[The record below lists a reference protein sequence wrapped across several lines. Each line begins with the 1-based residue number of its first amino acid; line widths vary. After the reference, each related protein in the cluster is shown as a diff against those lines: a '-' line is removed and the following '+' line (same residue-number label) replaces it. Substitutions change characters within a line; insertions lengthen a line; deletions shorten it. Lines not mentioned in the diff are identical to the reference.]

1 MTHKESARMS
11 ELKSTYALSHRHQ
24 DSESQSLL
32 IDMRERVDVGMIDLR
47 GKVDDKTFMKNVTAV
62 LGVELP
68 IAPRTCSKKGE
79 ITVLW
84 LSIDQ
89 WLITLPLKSRDALL
103 LKLTKKLGRNL
114 SLVCDVSDARTIIR
128 LTGDLSREV
137 LIKGCSFDAT
147 MPEFAPG
154 TVRRLLFAEVAALCH
169 FVDGNPDI
177 VDLYVF
183 RSYANYVWEWLLQT
197 AHGDTQLGLFQA
209 QDMPL
214 V

>member
-1 MTHKESARMS
+1 MP
-11 ELKSTYALSHRHQ
+11 ELKSTNALSHRNQ
-24 DSESQSLL
+24 GSESQSLL
-32 IDMRERVDVGMIDLR
+32 IDMAERDDVGMIDLR
-47 GKVDDKTFMKNVTAV
+47 GKTDDKTFMKNATTV

-68 IAPRTCSKKGE
+68 TEPRSCVKKNE

-169 FVDGNPDI
+169 FVEGRPDV

-197 AHGDTQLGLFQA
+197 AHEDSQVGLFQA
-209 QDMPL
+209 QDAP
-214 V
+214 VV